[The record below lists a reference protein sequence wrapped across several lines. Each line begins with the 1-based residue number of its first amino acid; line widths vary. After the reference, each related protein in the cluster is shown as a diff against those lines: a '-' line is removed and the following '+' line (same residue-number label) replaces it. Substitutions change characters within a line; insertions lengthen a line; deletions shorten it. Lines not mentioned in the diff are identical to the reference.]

1 VGGASPDPPWTDAPP
16 TANYKEHHRE
26 RDHHPAPPL
35 RGWVLMTRRHTAGW
49 GQVPGWSQ
57 AFPGWDPLGDLS
69 PLPLRA
75 AGSLARWWWP
85 ISAIVGFLTVVGYV
99 LGHDPQP
106 GLSNRGWLTVVL
118 AAVVVLLLTAH
129 RAGRG
134 RPPRAPLA
142 RALTEYAV
150 VALLAVLLATA
161 STGQPAEHAED
172 GAGRRQSIERPAQRR
187 QSAEHADAGVADR
200 RPGIVRVVTGVGH
213 WLLELWHTASQQADR
228 STPPTSTTTPQ

>member
-1 VGGASPDPPWTDAPP
+1 MARRP
-16 TANYKEHHRE
+16 TLGWG
-26 RDHHPAPPL
+26 HPAP
-35 RGWVLMTRRHTAGW
+35 GW
-49 GQVPGWSQ
+49 GQT
-57 AFPGWDPLGDLS
+57 FPGWTPLDDPG

-85 ISAIVGFLTVVGYV
+85 ILAITGFLVVVGYV

-134 RPPRAPLA
+134 GPPRAPLA

-150 VALLAVLLATA
+150 VALLAALLATA
-161 STGQPAEHAED
+161 GAGQQAAEHAED
-172 GAGRRQSIERPAQRR
+172 RAGRRPPTEQPTDRR
-187 QSAEHADAGVADR
+187 QPGERADASPPVDR
-200 RPGIVRVVTGVGH
+200 RPGLVRVASGVWG
-213 WLLELWHTASQQADR
+213 WLAELWHTAGELADR
-228 STPPTSTTTPQ
+228 STPPPSTTTPKEGS